1 MIVGYISLVLA
12 IFFVRERENDMEAV
26 RIVMSGMWL
35 QDAGSLSSGNSR
47 WLMIFVGMVA
57 VAMVVQAIVVI
68 VLAVIAAKASKR
80 ALEIADELH
89 TKMMPILDTT
99 HTVIQDS
106 APKVK
111 IITENLVE
119 TSHVVRSKAQEF
131 DVTASELNM
140 KTRAQAARVDG
151 MVTSVL
157 NTTADISETL
167 QRAAKVPA
175 REFAG
180 LVNGFKAGLDV
191 LIGRAKE
198 FGRGKANNAR
208 GRDTEW

>member
-1 MIVGYISLVLA
+1 
-12 IFFVRERENDMEAV
+12 MEAV
-26 RIVMSGMWL
+26 RIVMSGMWM
-35 QDAGSLSSGNSR
+35 QDPGSLSSGNSR
-47 WLMIFVGMVA
+47 LLMIFVGMVA
-57 VAMVVQAIVVI
+57 FAMVVQAIVVI
-68 VLAVIAAKASKR
+68 VTAIGAFKASKR
-80 ALEIADELH
+80 ALQIAEEVH
-89 TKMMPILDTT
+89 TKLGPILDTT
-99 HTVIQDS
+99 HNVLHDS

-119 TSHVVRSKAQEF
+119 TSHMVRSKARDF
-131 DVTASELNM
+131 DVTATDLNA

-157 NTTADISETL
+157 NTTADISDTL
-167 QRAAKVPA
+167 QRAVKVPV

-191 LIGRAKE
+191 LVGRAKQ
-198 FGRGKANNAR
+198 FGRDKPNGAR

>member
-1 MIVGYISLVLA
+1 
-12 IFFVRERENDMEAV
+12 MEVA

-35 QDAGSLSSGNSR
+35 QDAGSLSSGGTK
-47 WLMIFVGMVA
+47 WLVVFVGMVA
-57 VAMVVQAIVVI
+57 IAMVTQAVALIVM
-68 VLAVIAAKASKR
+68 AVGAGKARKR
-80 ALEIADELH
+80 ALEIAEEVRM
-89 TKMMPILDTT
+89 KVMPILDTS
-99 HTVIQDS
+99 HDVIRDS

-119 TSHVVRSKAQEF
+119 TSHVVRSKAAEF
-131 DVTASELNM
+131 DATASDLNM

-157 NTTADISETL
+157 NTTAEISETL
-167 QRAAKVPA
+167 QRAVKVPA

-180 LVNGFKAGLDV
+180 LVNGFKAGVDV
-191 LIGRAKE
+191 LVGRAKG
-198 FGRGKANNAR
+198 FGRGKANGAQ

>member
-1 MIVGYISLVLA
+1 
-12 IFFVRERENDMEAV
+12 MEAV

-47 WLMIFVGMVA
+47 LLMIFVGMVA
-57 VAMVVQAIVVI
+57 IAMVVQAIAVI
-68 VLAVIAAKASKR
+68 VLAVGAAKASKR

-89 TKMMPILDTT
+89 TKVMPILDTT
-99 HTVIQDS
+99 HTVLHDS

-111 IITENLVE
+111 IITENLLE

-140 KTRAQAARVDG
+140 RTRAQAARVDG

-167 QRAAKVPA
+167 QRAVKVPV
-175 REFAG
+175 RELAG

-191 LIGRAKE
+191 LVGRAKE
-198 FGRGKANNAR
+198 FGRGKADGAR
-208 GRDTEW
+208 SRDTEW

>member
-1 MIVGYISLVLA
+1 
-12 IFFVRERENDMEAV
+12 MEAV
-26 RIVMSGMWL
+26 RIVMSAMWL

-47 WLMIFVGMVA
+47 LLMIFVGMVA
-57 VAMVVQAIVVI
+57 FAMVVQAIVVI
-68 VLAVIAAKASKR
+68 VTAIGAFKASKR
-80 ALEIADELH
+80 ALAIAEEVH
-89 TKMMPILDTT
+89 TKLGPILDTT
-99 HTVIQDS
+99 HNVIHDS

-119 TSHVVRSKAQEF
+119 TSHVVRAKAAEF
-131 DVTASELNM
+131 DVTASELNA

-157 NTTADISETL
+157 NTTADISDSL
-167 QRAAKVPA
+167 QRAVKVPV

-191 LIGRAKE
+191 LVGRAKD
-198 FGRGKANNAR
+198 FGRDKPNGAR

>member
-1 MIVGYISLVLA
+1 MDVA
-12 IFFVRERENDMEAV
+12 

-35 QDAGSLSSGNSR
+35 QDAGSVSSGSAK
-47 WLMIFVGMVA
+47 WLVIFVGMVA
-57 VAMVVQAIVVI
+57 VAMVTQAVALIVM
-68 VLAVIAAKASKR
+68 AVGAGKARKR
-80 ALEIADELH
+80 ALEIAEEVRE
-89 TKMMPILDTT
+89 KVMPVISSTHEILR
-99 HTVIQDS
+99 DS
-106 APKVK
+106 GPKVK

-119 TSHVVRSKAQEF
+119 TSHMVRSKAQEF
-131 DVTASELNM
+131 DVTASDLNAR
-140 KTRAQAARVDG
+140 TRAQAARVDG

-167 QRAAKVPA
+167 QRAVKVPV

-191 LIGRAKE
+191 LVGRAKE
-198 FGRGKANNAR
+198 FGRGKPNGAR

>member
-1 MIVGYISLVLA
+1 MDVA
-12 IFFVRERENDMEAV
+12 Q
-26 RIVMSGMWL
+26 IVMSGMWL
-35 QDAGSLSSGNSR
+35 QDGGSFSSGTSR
-47 WLMIFVGMVA
+47 WLVIFVG
-57 VAMVVQAIVVI
+57 
-68 VLAVIAAKASKR
+68 VIAAAMIAQAIAVAVVALGALKAGKR
-80 ALEIADELH
+80 ALDIVDDMR
-89 TKMMPILDTT
+89 TKLMPMVEST
-99 HTVIQDS
+99 HEMVQD
-106 APKVK
+106 ARPKVK

-119 TSHVVRSKAQEF
+119 TSHVVRAKAAEF

-167 QRAAKVPA
+167 QKAVKVPV

-191 LIGRAKE
+191 LVGRAKE
-198 FGRGKANNAR
+198 FGRGKANGAR

>member
-1 MIVGYISLVLA
+1 MDVA
-12 IFFVRERENDMEAV
+12 

-35 QDAGSLSSGNSR
+35 QDAGSVSSGSAK
-47 WLMIFVGMVA
+47 WLVIFVGMVA
-57 VAMVVQAIVVI
+57 VAMVTQAVALIVM
-68 VLAVIAAKASKR
+68 AVGAGKARKR
-80 ALEIADELH
+80 ALEIAEEVRE
-89 TKMMPILDTT
+89 KVMP
-99 HTVIQDS
+99 VITSAHEIIRDS
-106 APKVK
+106 GPKVK

-119 TSHVVRSKAQEF
+119 TSHMVRSKAQEF
-131 DVTASELNM
+131 DVTASDLNAR
-140 KTRAQAARVDG
+140 TRAQAARVDG

-167 QRAAKVPA
+167 QRAVKVPV

-191 LIGRAKE
+191 LVGRAKE
-198 FGRGKANNAR
+198 FGRGKPNGAR

>member
-1 MIVGYISLVLA
+1 
-12 IFFVRERENDMEAV
+12 MEAV

-35 QDAGSLSSGNSR
+35 QDPGSLSSGNSK
-47 WLMIFVGMVA
+47 LLIVFVGMVA
-57 VAMVVQAIVVI
+57 IALVAQAIALI
-68 VLAVIAAKASKR
+68 IMAVGAGKARKR
-80 ALEIADELH
+80 GLEIAEEVRMKL
-89 TKMMPILDTT
+89 MPILDTT
-99 HTVIQDS
+99 HGVIHDS

-119 TSHVVRSKAQEF
+119 TSHVLRSKAQEF
-131 DVTASELNM
+131 DVTASDLNR

-167 QRAAKVPA
+167 QRAVKVPV

-191 LIGRAKE
+191 LVGRAKE
-198 FGRGKANNAR
+198 FGRDKANGAQS
-208 GRDTEW
+208 RDTEW